1 MDILDLWPRLRRDW
15 RGPVAAL
22 AGAVLVLIFAAP
34 GLGFLLAVVLAGAL
48 AMGRDPVR
56 AAPGGPA
63 AMLAPVDGRVAA
75 VERAAP
81 PASMG
86 LGEDARLCVTVARGV
101 LDSAALRQPAGGAV
115 RRAGEFGCVISDEG
129 AADVGLLLEPAQWSM
144 LTRLR
149 TGGVGAAGDSLGAM
163 GPLGQVKVYLDPGA
177 DVAVRRGQT
186 VIAGE
191 TALTG

>member
-22 AGAVLVLIFAAP
+22 AGAVLVLVFAAP
-34 GLGFLLAVVLAGAL
+34 GLGFLLAVLLAGAL

-56 AAPGGPA
+56 AAPDSPA
-63 AMLAPVDGRVAA
+63 AVLAPVDGRVTA

-86 LGEDARLCVTVARGV
+86 FGEDARLCVTVARGP
-101 LDSAALRQPAGGAV
+101 LDSAALRQPADGSV
-115 RRAGEFGCVISDEG
+115 RRAGEFGCIISNEG
-129 AADVGLLLEPAQWSM
+129 QADVGLLLAPAQWSM

-149 TGGVGAAGDSLGAM
+149 TGRVGAAGDSLGAM
-163 GPLGQVKVYLDPGA
+163 GPLGQVKVYLEPG
-177 DVAVRRGQT
+177 VEIAVRRGQT

-191 TALTG
+191 TALTR